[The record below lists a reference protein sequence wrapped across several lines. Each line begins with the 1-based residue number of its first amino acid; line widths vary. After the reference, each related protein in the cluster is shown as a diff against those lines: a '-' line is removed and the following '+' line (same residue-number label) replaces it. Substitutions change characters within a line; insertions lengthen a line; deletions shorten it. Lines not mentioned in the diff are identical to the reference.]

1 MAATHYY
8 QLQRHDPSMHGK
20 CRGRRTQCLYCS
32 SIQARNLVPKRSAF
46 EGSGWPPAKVIEE
59 KEAKPL
65 RSEIN
70 EAVKLNVP
78 AFAEPY

>member
-1 MAATHYY
+1 MTGLLEQAR
-8 QLQRHDPSMHGK
+8 QMPRSSSECL
-20 CRGRRTQCLYCS
+20 CRS
-32 SIQARNLVPKRSAF
+32 SIQARNLVQKRYAF
-46 EGSGWPPAKVIEE
+46 EGSGWPPAKGTEE

-78 AFAEPY
+78 AFAKPC

>member
-1 MAATHYY
+1 MALAGTANGVELVYNACIAQASRHEI
-8 QLQRHDPSMHGK
+8 LSQRGLHSRV
-20 CRGRRTQCLYCS
+20 RGGHPLMVS
-32 SIQARNLVPKRSAF
+32 K
-46 EGSGWPPAKVIEE
+46 E
-59 KEAKPL
+59 KKAKPL

>member
-1 MAATHYY
+1 MIFTRTANAAELNRDACIV
-8 QLQRHDPSMHGK
+8 QASRHRILSKRGLHLRAHGGVSK
-20 CRGRRTQCLYCS
+20 
-32 SIQARNLVPKRSAF
+32 
-46 EGSGWPPAKVIEE
+46 E

-78 AFAEPY
+78 AFPEPY